1 MENSFGASDPI
12 HFQSPP
18 RFFPNP
24 FNTSP
29 SRPVLPTHGMAT
41 IPSSPVES
49 KFDWDRMHQGSTPDW
64 RGVSFPEL
72 TEEEDP
78 EYNPEA
84 VEEDEEEPG
93 SDDHD
98 DATVQDDFDQ
108 FDLQE
113 LLKDAQ
119 QDMILPKPLM
129 ELMAED
135 DDDDTEYEPIDDED
149 DGAQEEPESEEEDA
163 VYDPSEFD
171 LEELLKDAE
180 QEVPILPK
188 PLTEMIEDMT
198 SDDEEYKP
206 DDHDDED
213 DDDDDDEDDLG
224 TEDNSDPLDFDLDA
238 LLRDAQRDM
247 LNPYT
252 PLAQELAVLEE
263 IQKDQRKSLQK
274 QQHPGP
280 SPGVLQERSQ
290 NAVTPAAPKSLRELL
305 AFNRDN
311 MKIQRDIDHA
321 PPGGDNL
328 GLLSNV
334 SVVLNS
340 RISATPT
347 STSPSPVPEDDEKN
361 KMYDKAPHN
370 AGFTTNDIGVEVHC
384 EYCERVFRGPKAST
398 HKQQHIKRL
407 HPENYVRKKGGRVP
421 NKKPAKTVWS
431 TAKPIRLQMGQKH
444 HLQQQHNHQDQQH
457 QQHQQHQQTNKKQEQ
472 ALAPPPSLRHL
483 LQYPQ

>member
-1 MENSFGASDPI
+1 MPEKAARDFSNVTNSNGDHLTPMFTSSTNLPLRRSPRKNKSGVVDFYSPTMENSFGASDPI

-163 VYDPSEFD
+163 
-171 LEELLKDAE
+171 
-180 QEVPILPK
+180 
-188 PLTEMIEDMT
+188 
-198 SDDEEYKP
+198 
-206 DDHDDED
+206 
-213 DDDDDDEDDLG
+213 
-224 TEDNSDPLDFDLDA
+224 
-238 LLRDAQRDM
+238 
-247 LNPYT
+247 
-252 PLAQELAVLEE
+252 
-263 IQKDQRKSLQK
+263 
-274 QQHPGP
+274 
-280 SPGVLQERSQ
+280 
-290 NAVTPAAPKSLRELL
+290 
-305 AFNRDN
+305 
-311 MKIQRDIDHA
+311 IQRDIDHA